1 MSKILKSSGCHHS
14 SRRLT
19 KAIAGGLAVVWGLR
33 LGAAI
38 YSHGEPTDAEQYLL
52 ELVNRGRADPGAEV
66 ARVGVDLNQGL
77 PPGTINTTPKPP
89 LAFNAK
95 LLDSA
100 RIHSDWM
107 LEVDIFDHTGQ
118 NGSHPDDRMSAAG
131 YPFSGNWGWGENI
144 GWRGT
149 SGTLNLNSSVAKAH
163 DALVISP
170 PHRENL
176 MNGAFDEVG
185 LGVRTGLFKSG
196 ATLNAVMITEN
207 FAYSG
212 GTPGPCLVGVVYRDA
227 NGNRAYDPGEG
238 VSGVTVAYSGSAN
251 QGITS
256 TSGGYAFPYSGQGT
270 VTVQFSG
277 GGIAPGS
284 LAIARTGK
292 NVKADWL
299 AVGSAPAEPLT
310 LTGMSW
316 SATTGW
322 RGTLRGSATGAV
334 VLQQSSNLT
343 QWTFWKTV
351 QKSAPEVLVQEA
363 FPAAGARF
371 YRVQP

>member
-1 MSKILKSSGCHHS
+1 MSKK
-14 SRRLT
+14 
-19 KAIAGGLAVVWGLR
+19 LR
-33 LGAAI
+33 LSGHDYRSHRVAKVSAGLVALLWGMPLGGAI

-77 PPGTINTTPKPP
+77 PPGTINNIPKPP

-100 RIHSDWM
+100 RSHSDWM
-107 LEVDIFDHTGQ
+107 LEVDIFDHTGR
-118 NGSHPDDRMSAAG
+118 NGSKPDGRMKAAG

-149 SGTLNLNSSVAKAH
+149 SGILNLNSSVAKAH
-163 DALVISP
+163 DGLVISP

-176 MNGAFDEVG
+176 MNGSFDEVG

-207 FAYSG
+207 FAYSD
-212 GTPGPCLVGVVYRDA
+212 GTPGPCLLGVVYRDA
-227 NGNRAYDPGEG
+227 NGNHAYDPGEG
-238 VSGVTVAYSGSAN
+238 VSGVTVTYSGSVN
-251 QGITS
+251 QAITS
-256 TSGGYAFPYSGQGT
+256 TSGGYAFPYLGQGPL
-270 VTVQFSG
+270 TVQFSG
-277 GGIAPGS
+277 GGIASGS
-284 LAIARTGK
+284 LAVTRTGK

-299 AVGSAPAEPLT
+299 AVGTAPVEPLT
-310 LTGMSW
+310 LSGVSW

-322 RGTLRGSATGAV
+322 QGTLRGSATGAV

-343 QWTFWKTV
+343 QWVLWKTV
-351 QKSAPEVLVQEA
+351 QKSAPEVLIQEV
-363 FPAAGARF
+363 FPAAGAYF